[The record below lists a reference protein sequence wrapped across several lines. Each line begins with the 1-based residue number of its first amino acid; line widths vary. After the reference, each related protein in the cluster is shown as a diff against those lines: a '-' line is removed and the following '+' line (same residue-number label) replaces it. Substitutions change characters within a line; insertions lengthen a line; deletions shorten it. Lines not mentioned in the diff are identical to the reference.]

1 MISQL
6 HNRWSLMSNFERL
19 LMALAFIFCSWLALY
34 LPHLR
39 ISPRWYGDEFLTLIS
54 GNGIL
59 QHTFTDRALRN
70 NFFRTLLNYQPIG
83 TFLFAFF
90 AQTLTDGDILGA
102 RLLSIC
108 FALLIAFVVC
118 ITFARRGKLLVGFSA
133 ALTILAAP
141 QCVIHFRWV
150 YPHYFVSL
158 GVIMIGLTL
167 DTPPTKRRDWIIGMG
182 AGIAAMGH
190 LLAIHV
196 TLGALLARIFHT
208 GSSRGAANA
217 DADKEGDGLR
227 RRLYVSYCPRSNS
240 KLTLYPSGVRKP
252 QQNQYEICGLARI
265 RLLASWLR
273 IILPPALILSSSLL
287 LGYLSCGK
295 GLFLDLQGLFFFYT
309 IDSNGTHFSEKLMTF
324 WTFFFMDWFHVLL
337 LFSFVGIA
345 CARKWALLIFS
356 AFIVVIV
363 IQNRPELS
371 IFYYQAMIF
380 IPLLCVNL
388 ILSLDFFLSRL
399 QPMMDALFC
408 SHSHCHY
415 QHKISILVLLLV
427 PCMLLPGSLN
437 NSFSGTLKTL
447 NDYWVAPN
455 CRDLE
460 EAASWINQH
469 TNNNDFVVA
478 YWDSEWL
485 LKCRSTD
492 ILQCATWRY
501 GVGSITT
508 YNRSF
513 SREEFLWP
521 ADIRQAKYVFVSSID
536 LRWSYGEGNAPKLIK
551 ETKLFSWPIVF
562 RTKTTF
568 VLSNPDFQE
577 QVPTLK

>member
-208 GSSRGAANA
+208 GSSRGAANP
-217 DADKEGDGLR
+217 DLDKEGDGLR

-240 KLTLYPSGVRKP
+240 KLTQYPSGFRKP
-252 QQNQYEICGLARI
+252 QQNQYEICGLESLQKKSRA
-265 RLLASWLR
+265 
-273 IILPPALILSSSLL
+273 AL
-287 LGYLSCGK
+287 
-295 GLFLDLQGLFFFYT
+295 
-309 IDSNGTHFSEKLMTF
+309 
-324 WTFFFMDWFHVLL
+324 
-337 LFSFVGIA
+337 
-345 CARKWALLIFS
+345 
-356 AFIVVIV
+356 
-363 IQNRPELS
+363 
-371 IFYYQAMIF
+371 
-380 IPLLCVNL
+380 
-388 ILSLDFFLSRL
+388 
-399 QPMMDALFC
+399 
-408 SHSHCHY
+408 
-415 QHKISILVLLLV
+415 
-427 PCMLLPGSLN
+427 
-437 NSFSGTLKTL
+437 SFS
-447 NDYWVAPN
+447 
-455 CRDLE
+455 
-460 EAASWINQH
+460 I
-469 TNNNDFVVA
+469 
-478 YWDSEWL
+478 
-485 LKCRSTD
+485 
-492 ILQCATWRY
+492 
-501 GVGSITT
+501 
-508 YNRSF
+508 
-513 SREEFLWP
+513 
-521 ADIRQAKYVFVSSID
+521 
-536 LRWSYGEGNAPKLIK
+536 
-551 ETKLFSWPIVF
+551 
-562 RTKTTF
+562 
-568 VLSNPDFQE
+568 
-577 QVPTLK
+577 

>member
-1 MISQL
+1 MISNL

-54 GNGIL
+54 GNGIV

-83 TFLFAFF
+83 IFLFAFF

-208 GSSRGAANA
+208 HLLRRPGSLMELRPSLKSSSGSMYSYGRHQTSSLALPHQPSQSSRH
-217 DADKEGDGLR
+217 D
-227 RRLYVSYCPRSNS
+227 
-240 KLTLYPSGVRKP
+240 
-252 QQNQYEICGLARI
+252 QYEISGLARI
-265 RLLASWLR
+265 HLLASWLR

-295 GLFLDLQGLFFFYT
+295 GLFLDLQGLFFLYK
-309 IDSNGTHFSEKLMTF
+309 IDSNSTHFSEKLMTF
-324 WTFFFMDWFHVLL
+324 WTFFFMDWFHILL
-337 LFSFVGIA
+337 LFSFIGIA

-363 IQNRPELS
+363 IQNRPQLS

-399 QPMMDALFC
+399 QPMMDSLLR

-447 NDYWVAPN
+447 NDYWVTPN

-501 GVGSITT
+501 GVGSIST

-577 QVPTLK
+577 QAPILK